1 MNTVLISEIITGD
14 ETWIFYF
21 IPQGQTDKIF
31 LTKKAKRPVIA
42 KQCERTNLTK
52 C

>member
-1 MNTVLISEIITGD
+1 MNNVLMSELVTGD

-21 IPQGQTDKIF
+21 IPQRQTDKMF
-31 LTKKAKRPVIA
+31 LIKKAKRPVIA